1 MEPSIQDDLSL
12 RLVSRQIRVEA
23 SRFLFKDKTLVL
35 ACDAGDAY
43 RYLIQMPTDILQRI
57 RTLHFHELI
66 LLSKNRENSQNWPRL
81 CKFIA
86 KQMAI
91 REIILHAPS
100 DPTFPNAVDDEKS
113 DGTKG
118 DSDDEDSDEAKRRE
132 EEKKKGILVEWL
144 EYWRPGAKLLIQ
156 LLIQGR
162 IANCIKLRHESKD
175 YLDRCGIKDSA
186 GLNKLTLLS
195 KLRDPDDDD
204 NYLMEEAALVNTL
217 MAMGP
222 HVYNMLLNW
231 YKNKI
236 QNIGTVTGNVL
247 QFDAELGQDEEG
259 YQVVVFTR
267 MEAQD

>member
-1 MEPSIQDDLSL
+1 MEPSIKDDLSL

-23 SRFLFKDKTLVL
+23 SRFLFKDNTLVL

-57 RTLHFHELI
+57 KTLHFHELI
-66 LLSKNRENSQNWPRL
+66 LLSKNRENWPRL
-81 CKFIA
+81 CKLIA

-100 DPTFPNAVDDEKS
+100 DPIFPDAVGDDES

-118 DSDDEDSDEAKRRE
+118 NSDDEDSDEAKRRK
-132 EEKKKGILVEWL
+132 EEKIKDILIKWF

-156 LLIQGR
+156 LLIQGK
-162 IANCIKLRHESKD
+162 IANCIKLRHDSKD
-175 YLDRCGIKDSA
+175 YLDRCGINDSA
-186 GLNKLTLLS
+186 GLNKLTLLA
-195 KLRDPDDDD
+195 KLRDLDDGKLDD
-204 NYLMEEAALVNTL
+204 NSLMGEAALVKTL

-222 HVYNMLLNW
+222 HVYNMLLTW
-231 YKNKI
+231 YKN
-236 QNIGTVTGNVL
+236 QNKNTITVTGNML

-259 YQVVVFTR
+259 YQVVVLTR
-267 MEAQD
+267 KAARD